1 MKRTIERREFEGE
14 RPLFMLKDSILNEVT
29 FNFGESPLKESANL
43 EIYNST
49 FTYKYPIWYS
59 NNIYVN
65 KCHFLEMAR
74 SGVRYTN
81 FITID
86 ESIFDCPKIF
96 RHASH
101 VTVNNSKL
109 LNADESFWFSNEINV
124 SNCEAKGDY
133 MFMQCNNLVV
143 TNLRLDGNYCFDG
156 AKNIIVKDCILNS
169 KDSFWN
175 TENVYIENST
185 IIGEYFGRNSKNI
198 TLKNCIIDSNQGFC
212 YIENLRLID
221 CKLENTD
228 LAFEYSSIEADIIG
242 DVVSIKNPL
251 FGYINCDSVKEIII
265 DENCKKPCRTQIFQR
280 KLEKNE

>member
-1 MKRTIERREFEGE
+1 MIHLYGINFRNITK
-14 RPLFMLKDSILNEVT
+14 ILRSCVDFVKNSCYT
-29 FNFGESPLKESANL
+29 LIANGK
-43 EIYNST
+43 N
-49 FTYKYPIWYS
+49 P
-59 NNIYVN
+59 
-65 KCHFLEMAR
+65 FLEDKMKLNQKIVKISAVTLACAVGIT
-74 SGVRYTN
+74 SVVITAKNSNKTEEVVASTEQTEGVT
-81 FITID
+81 
-86 ESIFDCPKIF
+86 
-96 RHASH
+96 A
-101 VTVNNSKL
+101 V
-109 LNADESFWFSNEINV
+109 FSNV
-124 SNCEAKGDY
+124 
-133 MFMQCNNLVV
+133 
-143 TNLRLDGNYCFDG
+143 
-156 AKNIIVKDCILNS
+156 
-169 KDSFWN
+169 WN

-280 KLEKNE
+280 KLEKSE